1 MYAHLAHITTR
12 IPLSHICLCPDAQ
25 KKTNGLPPVA
35 PDVVTTVLCDELF
48 WPRLKQLTR
57 VIKPLVN
64 AIGNFEAQDTSLAD
78 CMLEFIRCARAMIR
92 IPSEPDDD
100 VGFMIHARS
109 VFNRRFHF
117 MDTNIHSLALF
128 LHPLCRK
135 LAISQAANGRS
146 FKLMAETAFGIAK
159 QWKWM
164 KERARRL
171 GEDSK

>member
-1 MYAHLAHITTR
+1 MYAHLGHITTR

-64 AIGNFEAQDTSLAD
+64 TIGNFEAQDTSLAD
-78 CMLEFIRCARAMIR
+78 CMLEFICCARAMIC

-109 VFNRRFHF
+109 VFNQRFHSWIPTF
-117 MDTNIHSLALF
+117 TLSPSFFTLSVKNLRFLRQQMVGHSNSWQRQLLAL
-128 LHPLCRK
+128 
-135 LAISQAANGRS
+135 QNNGS
-146 FKLMAETAFGIAK
+146 G
-159 QWKWM
+159 
-164 KERARRL
+164 
-171 GEDSK
+171 